1 MNNTS
6 SGPRRSTW
14 RLCCAAIALAAGL
27 ASPMAFAQRHGHF
40 IGETVVVAPP
50 VAQAEV
56 IGEAPHPGY
65 IWTSG
70 YWSWVDGRHVWVGG
84 HWVEPRRGYY
94 WEPHV
99 WVHEGNGWRMR
110 EGYWARR

>member
-1 MNNTS
+1 MNKTS
-6 SGPRRSTW
+6 SGSLLRAG
-14 RLCCAAIALAAGL
+14 CVAVALAAGL
-27 ASPMAFAQRHGHF
+27 ASPMAFARGHF

-50 VAQAEV
+50 VPQVEV
-56 IGEAPHPGY
+56 MGDPPQPGY
-65 IWTSG
+65 IWEGG
-70 YWSWVDGRHVWVGG
+70 YWNWVDGRHVWVGG
-84 HWVEPRRGYY
+84 HWVAPRRGYY

>member
-1 MNNTS
+1 MNTLS
-6 SGPRRSTW
+6 SGTRRSTL
-14 RLCCAAIALAAGL
+14 RFAVTAAALAAGL
-27 ASPMAFAQRHGHF
+27 ASPAFAQRHGHF

-50 VAQAEV
+50 VAQVEV
-56 IGEAPHPGY
+56 MGDAPHPGY
-65 IWTSG
+65 IYENG
-70 YWSWVDGRHVWVGG
+70 YWNWENGRHVWVAGR
-84 HWVEPRRGYY
+84 WEAPRRGYY